1 MLQLI
6 SWKDNRM
13 AAQTSSRW
21 STAEQCMSTT
31 GSSHQHAPK
40 SVLRHCD

>member
-21 STAEQCMSTT
+21 STA
-31 GSSHQHAPK
+31 
-40 SVLRHCD
+40 